1 MNRELAIGIVND
13 VETKIIAT
21 FNFLNLR
28 TSVFFE
34 KLFLSGKSVKY
45 YFMLK
50 FHYSFF
56 KKTVNKSGHM
66 EYREEI
72 QKEITQDADKIGGGN
87 IMQILYPALSSAP
100 LIYMCA
106 LCFRQT
112 VASISYI

>member
-13 VETKIIAT
+13 VETKIIAA